1 MSMSRRPNPGN
12 TITPTEYAALR
23 ERIARLIRLRLI
35 ANTLIP
41 VSTWLAIAIGRTSD
55 ERLRVV
61 FWVGAALLGL
71 DLIFVLPHRWFAR
84 RSYTA
89 AVHATYL
96 SAHLSVLMIT
106 VLLHLTGGFA
116 NPLVVFYV
124 LNALAIAI
132 VLQRAQAAS
141 ILLTSSIVAYFALA
155 IAELSGFYPP
165 IIWPQFGVGLA
176 PFLPLVVIGFVS
188 LAAVSSRLLGSL
200 VETNRALEH
209 RTRQLELAM
218 RDQARLY
225 RTEQHRAEQL
235 KLVNTVTQHV
245 ASLLSPEEV
254 MEQVVRLIKDT
265 FGYRDV
271 GIGLREGDTW
281 VIRAVATDLA
291 SPEPVLGLRYAL
303 SEGVIGWVI
312 TYGHALMVSNV
323 AQDPRYIRLPGHW
336 PIHSALC
343 VPLIVKGKAWGA
355 LNVESERPSAFDAD
369 DLAFLQSVA
378 AVVAGAMESGQL
390 FQRAAEERD
399 RLQAVLHSVADGVL
413 VSDPQDRILLVNRQV
428 CEWWGLPEERIVG
441 RSMAQVLEGLGDRIR
456 FLVAPQTMPAGATG
470 RETQRATIE
479 VQEPRRRI
487 IEQIGS
493 PVLSLE
499 GQIIGHVTVFHDITE
514 ARRLEEMREDL
525 TQMVVHD
532 LRSPL
537 GTVANTLEAL
547 EMGAA
552 GEDREL
558 ITTAQTSVRRVLN
571 LVSTLLDVA
580 RLEAGQMP
588 LKRERVS
595 LAAIA
600 QETVTLMAP
609 FARARGIKL
618 VHQVPDDLPQPLAD
632 RDMVERVMINL
643 VTNGIQFTPKGG
655 QVSVDATLAPSTPP
669 EVWLR
674 VRDTGRGIR
683 PEDQA
688 HIFEKFVQV
697 GTPRRGGTG
706 LGLAFC
712 KLAAEAHGG
721 RIWVES
727 AEGAG
732 STFFVSLPLG
742 DKG

>member
-1 MSMSRRPNPGN
+1 MSMPRRPDTGT
-12 TITPTEYAALR
+12 TITTTEYAALR

-41 VSTWLAIAIGRTSD
+41 VSTWLAIIIGRTTD
-55 ERLRVV
+55 GRLQVV

-71 DLIFVLPHRWFAR
+71 DLVSVLPHRWFAR

-89 AVHATYL
+89 AIHATYV
-96 SAHLSVLMIT
+96 SAHLSVIMIT
-106 VLLHLTGGFA
+106 AILHLTGGFA
-116 NPLVVFYV
+116 NPLVIFYV

-141 ILLTSSIVAYFALA
+141 VLLTSSIIAYFALA
-155 IAELSGFYPP
+155 IAELSGLYPP
-165 IIWPQFGVGLA
+165 ITWPRFGMGLA
-176 PFLPLVVIGFVS
+176 PFLPLVMIGFSV
-188 LAAVSSRLLGSL
+188 LAVLSSRLLGSL
-200 VETNRALEH
+200 VESNRALEH

-235 KLVNTVTQHV
+235 KLVNAVTQHV
-245 ASLLSPEEV
+245 ATLLSPEEV
-254 MEQVVRLIKDT
+254 MERVVRLIKDA

-271 GIGLREGDTW
+271 GIGLREGDSW
-281 VIRAVATDLA
+281 CIRAVATDLA
-291 SPEPVLGLRYAL
+291 SPEPVVGRRYAL
-303 SEGVIGWVI
+303 SEGIMGWVI
-312 TYGHALMVSNV
+312 TYGHALIVSNV

-336 PIHSALC
+336 PIHSVLC
-343 VPLIVKGKAWGA
+343 VPLIVKGPVLGA
-355 LNVESERPSAFDAD
+355 LNVVSEKLAAFDAD

-399 RLQAVLHSVADGVL
+399 RLQAVLRSVADGVL
-413 VSDPQDRILLVNRQV
+413 VSDPQDHVLLVNSQV
-428 CEWWGLPEERIVG
+428 CEWWGLPEEQIVG
-441 RSMAQVLEGLGDRIR
+441 RSVAQVLESLGDRVR
-456 FLVAPQTMPAGATG
+456 FLVAPQAVPTGSAG

-479 VQEPRRRI
+479 VQEPRHRI
-487 IEQIGS
+487 IEQIAS

-499 GQIIGHVTVFHDITE
+499 GQAIGHVTVFHDITE

-525 TQMVVHD
+525 TQMGVHD

-547 EMGAA
+547 EIGVS
-552 GEDREL
+552 GEDKEL
-558 ITTAQTSVRRVLN
+558 ITAAQSSVQRVLN

-580 RLEAGQMP
+580 RLESGQMP

-609 FARARGIKL
+609 FARSRGIKL
-618 VHQVPDDLPQPLAD
+618 TQQVSQELPRPLTD
-632 RDMVERVMINL
+632 RDLLGRVVVNL

-655 QVSVDATLAPSTPP
+655 QVSIDAALAPSTPR
-669 EVWLR
+669 EVWFR

-688 HIFEKFVQV
+688 HIFAKFVQI

-712 KLAAEAHGG
+712 KLVAEAHGG

-727 AEGAG
+727 AEGVG
-732 STFFVSLPLG
+732 STFFVALPLN
-742 DKG
+742 DES